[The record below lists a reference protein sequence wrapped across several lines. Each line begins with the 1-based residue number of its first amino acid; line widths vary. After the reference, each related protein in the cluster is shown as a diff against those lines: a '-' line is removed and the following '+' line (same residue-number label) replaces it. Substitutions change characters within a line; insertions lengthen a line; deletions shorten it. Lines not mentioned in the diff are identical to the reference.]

1 MDSQLSPLVSVCIQT
16 YNQVHYIK
24 ECLNGILMQ
33 QTTFPFEIILGEDDS
48 SDGTLEICK
57 AFSEKYPDKIRLFL
71 RSCKDV
77 IYINGNP
84 TGRYNFIEN
93 LKACKGKYIAICD
106 GDDYWTDPLKLQ
118 KQVDFLEGNP
128 EVAISFHRANLLKNH
143 KFSLHQIPEPFEQQ
157 PFNYIELL
165 RHYNFISTASV
176 VFRKP
181 EAFNIPKWFYE
192 LPFGDLGLYK
202 VIAGKNKI
210 QCINEV
216 MSVYRLHS
224 QGIYSGITK
233 LNANKNYLKFYKI
246 ILPILN
252 NEEQKVVKYKMNLLI
267 NSISTQKFTGNLLM
281 KKAYNMYLRL
291 KHL

>member
-1 MDSQLSPLVSVCIQT
+1 MNQLRPLLSVRFMIF
-16 YNQVHYIK
+16 NNEDFIR
-24 ECLNGILMQ
+24 EAIEGILIQ
-33 QTTFPFEIILGEDDS
+33 KTDFHIEVVVGDDFS
-48 SDGTLEICK
+48 TDNTLEIVK
-57 AFSEKYPDKIRLFL
+57 SYSNTENITFKILERKPFDSYWKN
-71 RSCKDV
+71 RK
-77 IYINGNP
+77 GK
-84 TGRYNFIEN
+84 GRIYNFIDILNNCE
-93 LKACKGKYIAICD
+93 GKYIALLD

-128 EVAISFHRANLLKNH
+128 EVAISFHRANLLKNQE
-143 KFSLHQIPEPFEQQ
+143 FSLHPIPEPFEQQ
-157 PFNYIELL
+157 RFHYIELL

-202 VIAGKNKI
+202 VITGKNKI

-233 LNANKNYLKFYKI
+233 LNANKNYLRFYKI

-267 NSISTQKFTGNLLM
+267 KSISTQKFTGNLLM
-281 KKAYNMYLRL
+281 KKAYNLYLRL